1 MFHLK
6 IDYYFMEYLQ
16 LIGGLILLICSGN
29 YLVESASDIAR
40 KFKLSSLV
48 IGLTIVSFGTSAP
61 ELLVSTNASLNGHPE
76 IALGNV
82 FGSNIVNIGFIMGLT
97 SLLLPFA
104 VNRDSIKIDVKV
116 MLAFSIAAL
125 FFASDGNFSRI
136 EGLLL
141 FTVLVAYTIWL
152 IVKSRKTASDEVVE
166 APKRNILVN
175 VIILAAS
182 LAGLAFGSDFMVEGA
197 STIAKNFGIS
207 EKVIS
212 ITVVAI
218 GTSLP
223 ELTASIISVIK
234 KEVGMTIGNVIGS
247 NTFNIGAV
255 LGISSLISPIEF
267 DFLTFRNDICWALA
281 FGVLLLIGMI
291 NVTRNVDLMRSS
303 GKISA
308 LWNAGHGEIGRIWG
322 GCCLAAYVAYSI
334 LLFI

>member
-1 MFHLK
+1 
-6 IDYYFMEYLQ
+6 MEYLQ
-16 LIGGLILLICSGN
+16 LIGGLALLIFSGN

-61 ELLVSTNASLNGHPE
+61 ELLVSTSASLQGHPE

-82 FGSNIVNIGFIMGLT
+82 FGSNIVNVGFIMGLT
-97 SLLLPFA
+97 SLLLPFT
-104 VNRDSIKIDVKV
+104 VSRDSIKIDVKV
-116 MLAFSIAAL
+116 MLAFSLAAL
-125 FFASDGNFSRI
+125 LFASDGHFSRI
-136 EGLLL
+136 EGILL
-141 FTVLVAYTIWL
+141 FATLVIYTIWL
-152 IVKSRKTASDEVVE
+152 IVKSKKTANDSAIE
-166 APKRNILVN
+166 APKRNILIN
-175 VIILAAS
+175 SLILVAS

-212 ITVVAI
+212 VTVVAI

-223 ELTASIISVIK
+223 ELTASLISVFK

-255 LGISSLISPIEF
+255 LGISSSISPIEF
-267 DFLTFRNDICWALA
+267 DFSAFCSDIVWTLA

-291 NVTRNVDLMRSS
+291 NVTKNMELMRDT

-308 LWNAGHGEIGRIWG
+308 LWNANNGEIGRIWG
-322 GCCLAAYVAYSI
+322 FCCLAAYVTYTI

>member
-1 MFHLK
+1 
-6 IDYYFMEYLQ
+6 MEYLQ
-16 LIGGLILLICSGN
+16 LIGGLALLIFSGN

-61 ELLVSTNASLNGHPE
+61 ELLVSTSASLQGHPE

-82 FGSNIVNIGFIMGLT
+82 FGSNIVNVGFIMGLT
-97 SLLLPFA
+97 SLLLPFT
-104 VNRDSIKIDVKV
+104 VSRDSIKIDVKV
-116 MLAFSIAAL
+116 MLAFSLAAL
-125 FFASDGNFSRI
+125 LFASDGHFSRI
-136 EGLLL
+136 EGILL
-141 FTVLVAYTIWL
+141 FATLVIYTIWL
-152 IVKSRKTASDEVVE
+152 ILKSKKTANDSAIE
-166 APKRNILVN
+166 APKRNILIN
-175 VIILAAS
+175 SLILVAS

-212 ITVVAI
+212 VTVVAI

-223 ELTASIISVIK
+223 ELTASLISVFK

-255 LGISSLISPIEF
+255 LGISSSISPIEF
-267 DFLTFRNDICWALA
+267 DFSAFCSDIVWTLA

-291 NVTRNVDLMRSS
+291 NVTKNMELMRNT

-308 LWNAGHGEIGRIWG
+308 LWNANNGEIGRIWG
-322 GCCLAAYVAYSI
+322 FCCLAAYVTYTI

>member
-1 MFHLK
+1 
-6 IDYYFMEYLQ
+6 MEYLQ
-16 LIGGLILLICSGN
+16 LIGGLALLIFSGN

-61 ELLVSTNASLNGHPE
+61 ELLVSTSASLQGHPE

-82 FGSNIVNIGFIMGLT
+82 FGSNIVNVGFIMGLT
-97 SLLLPFA
+97 SLLLPFT
-104 VNRDSIKIDVKV
+104 VSRDSIKIDVKV
-116 MLAFSIAAL
+116 MLAFSLAAL
-125 FFASDGNFSRI
+125 LFASDGHFSRI
-136 EGLLL
+136 EGILL
-141 FTVLVAYTIWL
+141 FATLVIYTIWL
-152 IVKSRKTASDEVVE
+152 ILKSKKTANDSAIE
-166 APKRNILVN
+166 APKRNILIN
-175 VIILAAS
+175 SLILVAS
-182 LAGLAFGSDFMVEGA
+182 LAGLAFGSDQMVEGA
-197 STIAKNFGIS
+197 SIIAKNLGIS

-212 ITVVAI
+212 VTIVAI

-255 LGISSLISPIEF
+255 LGISSIISPI
-267 DFLTFRNDICWALA
+267 DFNPETFITDIYWTIG
-281 FGVLLLIGMI
+281 FSVLLLIGMI
-291 NVTRNVDLMRSS
+291 NVTKNMELMRDT

-308 LWNAGHGEIGRIWG
+308 LWNANNGEIGRIWG
-322 GCCLAAYVAYSI
+322 FCCLAAYVTYTI

>member
-1 MFHLK
+1 
-6 IDYYFMEYLQ
+6 MEYLQ
-16 LIGGLILLICSGN
+16 LIGGLALLIFSGN

-61 ELLVSTNASLNGHPE
+61 ELLVSTSASLQGHPE

-82 FGSNIVNIGFIMGLT
+82 FGSNIVNVGFIMGLT
-97 SLLLPFA
+97 SLLLPFT
-104 VNRDSIKIDVKV
+104 VSRDSIKIDVKV
-116 MLAFSIAAL
+116 MLAFSLAAL
-125 FFASDGNFSRI
+125 LFASDGHFSRI
-136 EGLLL
+136 EGILL
-141 FTVLVAYTIWL
+141 FATLVIYTIWL
-152 IVKSRKTASDEVVE
+152 ILKSKKTANDSAIE
-166 APKRNILVN
+166 APKRNILIN
-175 VIILAAS
+175 SLILVAS

-212 ITVVAI
+212 VTVVAI

-223 ELTASIISVIK
+223 ELTASLISVFK

-255 LGISSLISPIEF
+255 LGISSSISPIEF
-267 DFLTFRNDICWALA
+267 DFSAFCSDIVWTLA

-291 NVTRNVDLMRSS
+291 NVTKNMELMRDT

-308 LWNAGHGEIGRIWG
+308 LWNANNGEIGRFWG
-322 GCCLAAYVAYSI
+322 FCCLAAYVTYTI

>member
-1 MFHLK
+1 
-6 IDYYFMEYLQ
+6 MEYLQ
-16 LIGGLILLICSGN
+16 LIGGLALLIFSGN

-61 ELLVSTNASLNGHPE
+61 ELLVSTSASLQGHPE

-82 FGSNIVNIGFIMGLT
+82 FGSNIVNVGFIMGLT
-97 SLLLPFA
+97 SLLLPFT
-104 VNRDSIKIDVKV
+104 VSRDSIKIDVKV
-116 MLAFSIAAL
+116 MLAFSLAAL
-125 FFASDGNFSRI
+125 LFASDGYFSRI
-136 EGLLL
+136 EGILL
-141 FTVLVAYTIWL
+141 FATLVIYTIWL
-152 IVKSRKTASDEVVE
+152 ILKSKKTANDSAIE
-166 APKRNILVN
+166 APKRNILIN
-175 VIILAAS
+175 SLILVAS

-212 ITVVAI
+212 VTVVAI

-223 ELTASIISVIK
+223 ELTASLISVFK

-255 LGISSLISPIEF
+255 LGISSSISPIEF
-267 DFLTFRNDICWALA
+267 DFSAFCSDIVWTLA

-291 NVTRNVDLMRSS
+291 NVTKNMELMRDT

-308 LWNAGHGEIGRIWG
+308 LWNANNGEIGRIWG
-322 GCCLAAYVAYSI
+322 FCCLAAYVTYTI

>member
-1 MFHLK
+1 M
-6 IDYYFMEYLQ
+6 
-16 LIGGLILLICSGN
+16 LIFSGN

-61 ELLVSTNASLNGHPE
+61 ELLVSTSASLQGHPE

-82 FGSNIVNIGFIMGLT
+82 FGSNIVNVGFIMGLT
-97 SLLLPFA
+97 SLLLPFT
-104 VNRDSIKIDVKV
+104 VSRDSIKIDVKV
-116 MLAFSIAAL
+116 MLAFSLAAL
-125 FFASDGNFSRI
+125 LFASDGHFSRI
-136 EGLLL
+136 EGILL
-141 FTVLVAYTIWL
+141 FATLVIYTIWL
-152 IVKSRKTASDEVVE
+152 ILKSKKTANDSAIE
-166 APKRNILVN
+166 APKRNILIN
-175 VIILAAS
+175 SLILVAS

-212 ITVVAI
+212 VTVVAI

-223 ELTASIISVIK
+223 ELTASLISVFK

-255 LGISSLISPIEF
+255 LGISSSISPIEF
-267 DFLTFRNDICWALA
+267 DFSAFCSDIVWTLA

-291 NVTRNVDLMRSS
+291 NVTKNMELMRDT

-308 LWNAGHGEIGRIWG
+308 LWNANNGEIGRIWG
-322 GCCLAAYVAYSI
+322 FCCLAAYVTYTI

>member
-1 MFHLK
+1 
-6 IDYYFMEYLQ
+6 MEYLQ
-16 LIGGLILLICSGN
+16 LIGGLALLIFSGN

-61 ELLVSTNASLNGHPE
+61 ELLVSTSASLQGHPE

-82 FGSNIVNIGFIMGLT
+82 FGSNIVNVGFIMGLT
-97 SLLLPFA
+97 SLLLPFT
-104 VNRDSIKIDVKV
+104 VSRDSIKIDVKV
-116 MLAFSIAAL
+116 MLAFSLAAL
-125 FFASDGNFSRI
+125 LFASDGHFSRI
-136 EGLLL
+136 EGILL
-141 FTVLVAYTIWL
+141 FATLVIYTIWL
-152 IVKSRKTASDEVVE
+152 ILKSKKTANDSAIET
-166 APKRNILVN
+166 PKRNILIN
-175 VIILAAS
+175 SLILVAS

-212 ITVVAI
+212 VTVVAI

-223 ELTASIISVIK
+223 ELTASLISVFK

-255 LGISSLISPIEF
+255 LGISSSISPIEF
-267 DFLTFRNDICWALA
+267 DFSAFCSDIVWTLA

-291 NVTRNVDLMRSS
+291 NVTKNMELMRDT

-308 LWNAGHGEIGRIWG
+308 LWNANNGEIGRIWG
-322 GCCLAAYVAYSI
+322 FCCLAAYVTYTI

>member
-1 MFHLK
+1 
-6 IDYYFMEYLQ
+6 MEYLQ
-16 LIGGLILLICSGN
+16 LIGGLALLIFSGN

-61 ELLVSTNASLNGHPE
+61 ELLVSTSASLQGHPE

-82 FGSNIVNIGFIMGLT
+82 FGSNIVNVGFIMGLT
-97 SLLLPFA
+97 SLLLPFT
-104 VNRDSIKIDVKV
+104 VSRDSIKIDVKV
-116 MLAFSIAAL
+116 MLAFSLAAL
-125 FFASDGNFSRI
+125 LFASDGHFSRI
-136 EGLLL
+136 EGILL
-141 FTVLVAYTIWL
+141 FATLVIYTIWL
-152 IVKSRKTASDEVVE
+152 ILKSKKTANDSAIE
-166 APKRNILVN
+166 APKRNILIN
-175 VIILAAS
+175 SLILVAS

-212 ITVVAI
+212 VTVVAI

-223 ELTASIISVIK
+223 ELTASLISVFK

-255 LGISSLISPIEF
+255 LGISSSISPIEF
-267 DFLTFRNDICWALA
+267 DFSAFCSDIVWTLA
-281 FGVLLLIGMI
+281 FGVMLLIGMI
-291 NVTRNVDLMRSS
+291 NVTKNMELMRDT

-308 LWNAGHGEIGRIWG
+308 LWNANNGEIGRIWG
-322 GCCLAAYVAYSI
+322 FCCLAAYVTYTI

>member
-1 MFHLK
+1 
-6 IDYYFMEYLQ
+6 MEYLQ
-16 LIGGLILLICSGN
+16 LIGGLALLIFSGN

-61 ELLVSTNASLNGHPE
+61 ELLVSTSASLQGHPE

-82 FGSNIVNIGFIMGLT
+82 FGSNIVNVGFIMGLT
-97 SLLLPFA
+97 SLLLPFT
-104 VNRDSIKIDVKV
+104 VSRDSIKIDVKV
-116 MLAFSIAAL
+116 MLAFSLAAL
-125 FFASDGNFSRI
+125 LFASDGHFSRI
-136 EGLLL
+136 EGILL
-141 FTVLVAYTIWL
+141 FATLVIYTIWL
-152 IVKSRKTASDEVVE
+152 ILKSKKTANDSAIE
-166 APKRNILVN
+166 APKRNILIN
-175 VIILAAS
+175 SLILVAS

-212 ITVVAI
+212 VTVVAI

-223 ELTASIISVIK
+223 ELTASLISVFK

-255 LGISSLISPIEF
+255 LGISSSISPIEF
-267 DFLTFRNDICWALA
+267 DFSAFCSDIVWTLA

-291 NVTRNVDLMRSS
+291 NVTKNMELMHDT

-308 LWNAGHGEIGRIWG
+308 LWNANNGEIGRIWG
-322 GCCLAAYVAYSI
+322 FCCLAAYVTYTI

>member
-1 MFHLK
+1 
-6 IDYYFMEYLQ
+6 MEYLQ
-16 LIGGLILLICSGN
+16 LIGGLALLIFSGN

-61 ELLVSTNASLNGHPE
+61 ELLVSTSASLQGHPE

-82 FGSNIVNIGFIMGLT
+82 FGSNIVNVGFIMGLT
-97 SLLLPFA
+97 SLLLPFT
-104 VNRDSIKIDVKV
+104 VSRDSIKIDVKV
-116 MLAFSIAAL
+116 MLAFSLAAL
-125 FFASDGNFSRI
+125 LFASDGHFSRI
-136 EGLLL
+136 EGILL
-141 FTVLVAYTIWL
+141 FATLVIYTIWL
-152 IVKSRKTASDEVVE
+152 ILKSKKTANDSAIE
-166 APKRNILVN
+166 APKRNILIN
-175 VIILAAS
+175 SLILVAS

-212 ITVVAI
+212 VTVVAI

-223 ELTASIISVIK
+223 ELTASLISVFK

-255 LGISSLISPIEF
+255 LGISSSISPIKF
-267 DFLTFRNDICWALA
+267 DFSAFCSDIVWTLA

-291 NVTRNVDLMRSS
+291 NVTKNIELMRSS
-303 GKISA
+303 GKISSLFSA
-308 LWNAGHGEIGRIWG
+308 DYGEIGRIWG
-322 GCCLAAYVAYSI
+322 FCCLAAYVTYTI

>member
-1 MFHLK
+1 
-6 IDYYFMEYLQ
+6 MEYLQ
-16 LIGGLILLICSGN
+16 LIGGLALLIFSGN

-61 ELLVSTNASLNGHPE
+61 ELLVSTSASLQGHPE

-82 FGSNIVNIGFIMGLT
+82 FGSNIVNVGFIMGLT
-97 SLLLPFA
+97 SLLLPFT
-104 VNRDSIKIDVKV
+104 VSRDSIKIDVKV
-116 MLAFSIAAL
+116 MLAFSLAAL
-125 FFASDGNFSRI
+125 LFASDGHFSRI
-136 EGLLL
+136 EGILL
-141 FTVLVAYTIWL
+141 FATLVIYTIWL
-152 IVKSRKTASDEVVE
+152 ILKSKKTANDSAIE
-166 APKRNILVN
+166 APKRNILIN
-175 VIILAAS
+175 SLILVAS

-212 ITVVAI
+212 VTVVAI

-223 ELTASIISVIK
+223 ELTASLISVFK

-255 LGISSLISPIEF
+255 LGISSSISPIDF
-267 DFLTFRNDICWALA
+267 DFSTFCSDIVWALA

-291 NVTRNVDLMRSS
+291 NVTKNIELMRDT

-308 LWNAGHGEIGRIWG
+308 LWNANNGEIGRIWG
-322 GCCLAAYVAYSI
+322 FCCLAAYVTYTI

>member
-1 MFHLK
+1 
-6 IDYYFMEYLQ
+6 MEYLQ
-16 LIGGLILLICSGN
+16 LIGGLALLIFSGN

-61 ELLVSTNASLNGHPE
+61 ELLVSTSASLQGHPE

-82 FGSNIVNIGFIMGLT
+82 FGSNIVNVGFIMGLT
-97 SLLLPFA
+97 SLLLPFT
-104 VNRDSIKIDVKV
+104 VSRDSIKIDVKV
-116 MLAFSIAAL
+116 MLAFSLAAL
-125 FFASDGNFSRI
+125 LFASDGHFSRI
-136 EGLLL
+136 EGILL
-141 FTVLVAYTIWL
+141 FATLVIYTIWL
-152 IVKSRKTASDEVVE
+152 ILKSKKTANDSAIE
-166 APKRNILVN
+166 APKRNILIN
-175 VIILAAS
+175 SLILVAS

-212 ITVVAI
+212 VTVVAI

-223 ELTASIISVIK
+223 ELTASLISVFK

-255 LGISSLISPIEF
+255 LGISSSISPIEF
-267 DFLTFRNDICWALA
+267 DFSAFCSDIVWTLA

-291 NVTRNVDLMRSS
+291 NVTKNMELMRDT

-308 LWNAGHGEIGRIWG
+308 LWNANNGEIGRIWG
-322 GCCLAAYVAYSI
+322 FCCLAAYVTYTI

>member
-1 MFHLK
+1 
-6 IDYYFMEYLQ
+6 MEYLQ
-16 LIGGLILLICSGN
+16 LIGGLALLIFSGN

-61 ELLVSTNASLNGHPE
+61 ELLVSTSASLQGHPE

-82 FGSNIVNIGFIMGLT
+82 FGSNIVNVGFIMGLT
-97 SLLLPFA
+97 SLLLPFT
-104 VNRDSIKIDVKV
+104 VSRDSIKIDVKV
-116 MLAFSIAAL
+116 MLAFSLAAL
-125 FFASDGNFSRI
+125 LFASDGHFSRI
-136 EGLLL
+136 EGILL
-141 FTVLVAYTIWL
+141 FATLVIYTIWL
-152 IVKSRKTASDEVVE
+152 ILKSKKTANDSAIE
-166 APKRNILVN
+166 APKRNILIN
-175 VIILAAS
+175 SLILVAS

-212 ITVVAI
+212 VTVVAI

-223 ELTASIISVIK
+223 ELTASLISVFK

-255 LGISSLISPIEF
+255 LGISSSISPIEF
-267 DFLTFRNDICWALA
+267 DFSAFCSDIVWTLA

-291 NVTRNVDLMRSS
+291 NVTKNMELMRDT

-308 LWNAGHGEIGRIWG
+308 LWNANNGKIGRIWG
-322 GCCLAAYVAYSI
+322 FCCLAAYVTYTI

>member
-1 MFHLK
+1 
-6 IDYYFMEYLQ
+6 MEYLQ
-16 LIGGLILLICSGN
+16 LIGGLALLIFSGN

-61 ELLVSTNASLNGHPE
+61 ELLVSTSASLQGHPE

-82 FGSNIVNIGFIMGLT
+82 FGSNIVNVGFIMGLT
-97 SLLLPFA
+97 SLLLPFT
-104 VNRDSIKIDVKV
+104 VSRDSIKIDVKV
-116 MLAFSIAAL
+116 MLAFSLAAL
-125 FFASDGNFSRI
+125 LFASDGHFSRI
-136 EGLLL
+136 EGILL
-141 FTVLVAYTIWL
+141 FATLVIYTIWL
-152 IVKSRKTASDEVVE
+152 ILKSKKTANDSAIE
-166 APKRNILVN
+166 APKRNILIN
-175 VIILAAS
+175 SLILVAS

-212 ITVVAI
+212 VTVVAI

-223 ELTASIISVIK
+223 ELTASLISVFK

-255 LGISSLISPIEF
+255 LGISSSISPIEF
-267 DFLTFRNDICWALA
+267 DFSAFCSDIVWTLA

-291 NVTRNVDLMRSS
+291 NVTKNMKLMRDT

-308 LWNAGHGEIGRIWG
+308 LWNANNGEIGRIWG
-322 GCCLAAYVAYSI
+322 FCCLAAYVTYTI

>member
-1 MFHLK
+1 
-6 IDYYFMEYLQ
+6 MEYLQ
-16 LIGGLILLICSGN
+16 LIGGLALLIFSGN

-61 ELLVSTNASLNGHPE
+61 ELLVSTSASLQGHPE

-82 FGSNIVNIGFIMGLT
+82 FGSNIVNVGFIMGLT
-97 SLLLPFA
+97 SLLLPFT
-104 VNRDSIKIDVKV
+104 VSRDSIKIDVKV
-116 MLAFSIAAL
+116 MLAFSLAAL
-125 FFASDGNFSRI
+125 LFASDGHFSRI
-136 EGLLL
+136 EGILL
-141 FTVLVAYTIWL
+141 FATLVIYTIWL
-152 IVKSRKTASDEVVE
+152 ILKSKKTANDSAIE
-166 APKRNILVN
+166 APKRNILIN
-175 VIILAAS
+175 SLILVAS

-212 ITVVAI
+212 VTVVAI

-223 ELTASIISVIK
+223 ELTASLISVFK

-255 LGISSLISPIEF
+255 LGISSSISPIDF
-267 DFLTFRNDICWALA
+267 DFSAFCSDIVWTLA

-291 NVTRNVDLMRSS
+291 NVTKNMELMRDT

-308 LWNAGHGEIGRIWG
+308 LWNANNGEIGRIWG
-322 GCCLAAYVAYSI
+322 FCCLAAYVTYTI

>member
-1 MFHLK
+1 
-6 IDYYFMEYLQ
+6 MEYLQ
-16 LIGGLILLICSGN
+16 LIGGLALLIFSGN

-61 ELLVSTNASLNGHPE
+61 ELLVSTSASLQGHPE

-82 FGSNIVNIGFIMGLT
+82 FGSNIVNVGFIMGLT
-97 SLLLPFA
+97 SLLLPFT
-104 VNRDSIKIDVKV
+104 VSRDSIKIDVKV
-116 MLAFSIAAL
+116 MLAFSLAAL
-125 FFASDGNFSRI
+125 LFASDGHFSRI
-136 EGLLL
+136 EGILL
-141 FTVLVAYTIWL
+141 FATLVIYTIWL
-152 IVKSRKTASDEVVE
+152 ILKSKKTANDSAIE
-166 APKRNILVN
+166 APKRNILIN
-175 VIILAAS
+175 SLILVAS

-212 ITVVAI
+212 VTVVAI

-223 ELTASIISVIK
+223 ELTASLISVFK

-255 LGISSLISPIEF
+255 LGISSSISPIEF
-267 DFLTFRNDICWALA
+267 DFSAFCSDIVWTLA

-291 NVTRNVDLMRSS
+291 NVTKNMELTHDT

-308 LWNAGHGEIGRIWG
+308 LWNANNGEIGRIWG
-322 GCCLAAYVAYSI
+322 FCCLAAYVTYTI

>member
-1 MFHLK
+1 
-6 IDYYFMEYLQ
+6 MEYLQ
-16 LIGGLILLICSGN
+16 LIGGLALLIFSGN

-61 ELLVSTNASLNGHPE
+61 ELLVSTSASLQGHPE

-82 FGSNIVNIGFIMGLT
+82 FGSNIVNVGFIMGLT
-97 SLLLPFA
+97 SLLLPFT
-104 VNRDSIKIDVKV
+104 VSRDSIKIDVKV
-116 MLAFSIAAL
+116 MLAFSLAAL
-125 FFASDGNFSRI
+125 LFASDGHFSRI
-136 EGLLL
+136 EGILL
-141 FTVLVAYTIWL
+141 FATLVIYTIWL
-152 IVKSRKTASDEVVE
+152 IVKSKKTANDSAIEV
-166 APKRNILVN
+166 PKRNILIN
-175 VIILAAS
+175 SLILVAS

-212 ITVVAI
+212 VTVVAI

-223 ELTASIISVIK
+223 ELTASLISVFK

-255 LGISSLISPIEF
+255 LGISSSISPIEF
-267 DFLTFRNDICWALA
+267 DFSAFCSDIVWTLA

-291 NVTRNVDLMRSS
+291 NVTKNMELMRDT

-308 LWNAGHGEIGRIWG
+308 LWNANNGEIGRIWG
-322 GCCLAAYVAYSI
+322 FCCLAAYVTYTI

>member
-1 MFHLK
+1 
-6 IDYYFMEYLQ
+6 MEYLQ
-16 LIGGLILLICSGN
+16 LIGGLALLIFSGN

-61 ELLVSTNASLNGHPE
+61 ELLVSTSASLQGHPE

-82 FGSNIVNIGFIMGLT
+82 FGSNIVNVGFIMGLT
-97 SLLLPFA
+97 SLLLPFT
-104 VNRDSIKIDVKV
+104 VSRDSIKIDVKV
-116 MLAFSIAAL
+116 MLAFSLAAL
-125 FFASDGNFSRI
+125 LFASDGHFSRI
-136 EGLLL
+136 EGILL
-141 FTVLVAYTIWL
+141 FATLVIYTIWL
-152 IVKSRKTASDEVVE
+152 ILKSKKTANDSAIE
-166 APKRNILVN
+166 APKRNILINSLLLV
-175 VIILAAS
+175 AS

-212 ITVVAI
+212 VTVVAI

-223 ELTASIISVIK
+223 ELTASLISVFK

-255 LGISSLISPIEF
+255 LGISSSISPIEF
-267 DFLTFRNDICWALA
+267 DFSAFCSDIVWTLA

-291 NVTRNVDLMRSS
+291 NVTKNMELMRDT

-308 LWNAGHGEIGRIWG
+308 LWNANNGEIGRIWG
-322 GCCLAAYVAYSI
+322 FCCLAAYVTYTI

>member
-1 MFHLK
+1 
-6 IDYYFMEYLQ
+6 MEYLQ
-16 LIGGLILLICSGN
+16 LIGGLALLIFSGN

-61 ELLVSTNASLNGHPE
+61 ELLVSTSASLQGHPE

-82 FGSNIVNIGFIMGLT
+82 FGSNIVNVGFIMGLT
-97 SLLLPFA
+97 SLLLPFT
-104 VNRDSIKIDVKV
+104 VSRDSIKIDVKV
-116 MLAFSIAAL
+116 MLAFSLAAL
-125 FFASDGNFSRI
+125 LFASDGHFSRI
-136 EGLLL
+136 EGILL
-141 FTVLVAYTIWL
+141 FATLVIYTIWL
-152 IVKSRKTASDEVVE
+152 ILKSKKTANDSAIE
-166 APKRNILVN
+166 APKRNILIN
-175 VIILAAS
+175 SLILVAS

-197 STIAKNFGIS
+197 SSIAKNFGIS

-212 ITVVAI
+212 VTVVAI

-223 ELTASIISVIK
+223 ELTASLISVFK

-255 LGISSLISPIEF
+255 LGISSSISPIEF
-267 DFLTFRNDICWALA
+267 DFSAFCSDIVWTLA

-291 NVTRNVDLMRSS
+291 NVTKNMELMRDT

-308 LWNAGHGEIGRIWG
+308 LWNANNGEIGRIWG
-322 GCCLAAYVAYSI
+322 FCCLAAYVTYTI

>member
-1 MFHLK
+1 
-6 IDYYFMEYLQ
+6 MEYLQ
-16 LIGGLILLICSGN
+16 LIGGLALLIFSGN

-48 IGLTIVSFGTSAP
+48 IGLTSVSFGTSAP
-61 ELLVSTNASLNGHPE
+61 ELLVSTSASLQGHPE

-82 FGSNIVNIGFIMGLT
+82 FGSNIVNVGFIMGLT
-97 SLLLPFA
+97 SLLLPFT
-104 VNRDSIKIDVKV
+104 VSRDSIKIDVKV
-116 MLAFSIAAL
+116 MLAFSLAAL
-125 FFASDGNFSRI
+125 LFASDGHFSRI
-136 EGLLL
+136 EGILL
-141 FTVLVAYTIWL
+141 FATLVIYTIWL
-152 IVKSRKTASDEVVE
+152 ILKSKKTANDSAIE
-166 APKRNILVN
+166 APKRNILIN
-175 VIILAAS
+175 SLILVAS

-212 ITVVAI
+212 VTVVAI

-223 ELTASIISVIK
+223 ELTASLISVFK

-255 LGISSLISPIEF
+255 LGISSSISPIEF
-267 DFLTFRNDICWALA
+267 DFSAFCSDIVWTLA

-291 NVTRNVDLMRSS
+291 NVTKNMELMRDT

-308 LWNAGHGEIGRIWG
+308 LWNANNGEIGRIWG
-322 GCCLAAYVAYSI
+322 FCCLTAYVTYTI

>member
-1 MFHLK
+1 
-6 IDYYFMEYLQ
+6 MEYLQ
-16 LIGGLILLICSGN
+16 LIGGLALLIFSGN

-61 ELLVSTNASLNGHPE
+61 ELLVSTSASLQGHPE

-82 FGSNIVNIGFIMGLT
+82 FGSNIVNVGFIMGLT
-97 SLLLPFA
+97 SLLLPFT
-104 VNRDSIKIDVKV
+104 VSRDSIKIDVKV
-116 MLAFSIAAL
+116 MLAFSLAAL
-125 FFASDGNFSRI
+125 LFASDGHFSRI
-136 EGLLL
+136 EGILL
-141 FTVLVAYTIWL
+141 FATLVIYTIWL
-152 IVKSRKTASDEVVE
+152 ILKSKKTANDSAIE
-166 APKRNILVN
+166 APKRNILIN
-175 VIILAAS
+175 SLILVAS

-197 STIAKNFGIS
+197 SSIAKNFGIS

-212 ITVVAI
+212 VTVVAI

-223 ELTASIISVIK
+223 ELTASLISVFK

-255 LGISSLISPIEF
+255 LGISSSISPIEF
-267 DFLTFRNDICWALA
+267 DFSTFCSDIVWALA

-291 NVTRNVDLMRSS
+291 NVTKNTELMRNT

-308 LWNAGHGEIGRIWG
+308 LWNANNGEIGRIWG
-322 GCCLAAYVAYSI
+322 FCCLAAYVAYTI

>member
-1 MFHLK
+1 
-6 IDYYFMEYLQ
+6 MEYLQ
-16 LIGGLILLICSGN
+16 LIGGLALLIFSGN

-61 ELLVSTNASLNGHPE
+61 ELLVSTSASLQGHPE

-82 FGSNIVNIGFIMGLT
+82 FGSNIVNVGFIMGLT
-97 SLLLPFA
+97 SLLLPFT
-104 VNRDSIKIDVKV
+104 VSRDSIKIDVKV
-116 MLAFSIAAL
+116 MLAFSLAAL
-125 FFASDGNFSRI
+125 LFASDGHFSRI
-136 EGLLL
+136 EGILL
-141 FTVLVAYTIWL
+141 FATLVIYTIWL
-152 IVKSRKTASDEVVE
+152 ILKSKKTANDSAIE
-166 APKRNILVN
+166 APKRNILIN
-175 VIILAAS
+175 SLILVAS

-212 ITVVAI
+212 VTVVAI

-223 ELTASIISVIK
+223 ELTASLISVFK

-255 LGISSLISPIEF
+255 LGISSSISPIEF
-267 DFLTFRNDICWALA
+267 DFSAFCSDIVWTLA

-291 NVTRNVDLMRSS
+291 NVTKNMELMRDS

-308 LWNAGHGEIGRIWG
+308 LWNANNGEIGRIWG
-322 GCCLAAYVAYSI
+322 FCCLAAYVTYTI

>member
-1 MFHLK
+1 
-6 IDYYFMEYLQ
+6 MEYLQ
-16 LIGGLILLICSGN
+16 LIGGLALLIFSGN

-61 ELLVSTNASLNGHPE
+61 ELLVSTSASLQGHPE

-82 FGSNIVNIGFIMGLT
+82 FGSNIVNVGFIMGLT
-97 SLLLPFA
+97 SLLLPFT
-104 VNRDSIKIDVKV
+104 VSRDSIKIDVKV
-116 MLAFSIAAL
+116 MLAFSLAAL
-125 FFASDGNFSRI
+125 LFASDGHFSRI
-136 EGLLL
+136 EGILL
-141 FTVLVAYTIWL
+141 FATLVIYTIWL
-152 IVKSRKTASDEVVE
+152 ILKSKKTANDSAIE
-166 APKRNILVN
+166 APKRNILIN
-175 VIILAAS
+175 SLILVAS

-197 STIAKNFGIS
+197 SSIAKNFGIS

-212 ITVVAI
+212 VTVVAI

-223 ELTASIISVIK
+223 ELTASLISVFK

-255 LGISSLISPIEF
+255 LGISSSISPIEF
-267 DFLTFRNDICWALA
+267 DFSAFCSDIVWTLA

-291 NVTRNVDLMRSS
+291 NVTKNMELMRDT

-308 LWNAGHGEIGRIWG
+308 LWNANNGEIGRIWG
-322 GCCLAAYVAYSI
+322 FCCLAAYVAYTI

>member
-1 MFHLK
+1 
-6 IDYYFMEYLQ
+6 MEYLQ
-16 LIGGLILLICSGN
+16 LIGGLALLIFSGN

-48 IGLTIVSFGTSAP
+48 IGLTIVAFGTSAP
-61 ELLVSTNASLNGHPE
+61 ELLVSSNASLSGHSE

-97 SLLLPFA
+97 ALLLPFLVSRA
-104 VNRDSIKIDVKV
+104 SIKIDVKV
-116 MLAFSIAAL
+116 MIAFALAAL
-125 FFASDGNFSRI
+125 LFAYDGHFGRV
-136 EGLLL
+136 EGSLLL
-141 FTVLVAYTIWL
+141 AALIAYTAWL
-152 IVKSRKTASDEVVE
+152 IIKSKKETKNAEVE
-166 APKRNILVN
+166 APKKNIWLN
-175 VIILAAS
+175 VIILIAS
-182 LAGLAFGSDFMVEGA
+182 LAGLAFGSDQMVEGA
-197 STIAKNFGIS
+197 SVIAKSLGIS

-212 ITVVAI
+212 VTIVAI

-255 LGISSLISPIEF
+255 LGVSSIISPI
-267 DFLTFRNDICWALA
+267 DFNPETFITDIYWTIG
-281 FGVLLLIGMI
+281 FSVLLLIGMI
-291 NVTRNVDLMRSS
+291 NVTKNMELMRNT

-308 LWNAGHGEIGRIWG
+308 LWNANNGEIGRIWG
-322 GCCLAAYVAYSI
+322 FCCLATYVTYTI

>member
-1 MFHLK
+1 
-6 IDYYFMEYLQ
+6 MEYLQ
-16 LIGGLILLICSGN
+16 LIGGLALLIFSGN

-61 ELLVSTNASLNGHPE
+61 ELLVSTSASLQGHPE

-82 FGSNIVNIGFIMGLT
+82 FGSNIVNVGFIMGLT
-97 SLLLPFA
+97 SLLLPFT
-104 VNRDSIKIDVKV
+104 VSRDSIKIDVKV
-116 MLAFSIAAL
+116 MLAFSLAAL
-125 FFASDGNFSRI
+125 LFASDGHFSRI
-136 EGLLL
+136 EGILL
-141 FTVLVAYTIWL
+141 FATLVIYTIWL
-152 IVKSRKTASDEVVE
+152 ILKSKKTANDSAIE
-166 APKRNILVN
+166 APKRNILIN
-175 VIILAAS
+175 SLILVAS

-212 ITVVAI
+212 VTVVAI

-223 ELTASIISVIK
+223 ELTASLISVFK

-255 LGISSLISPIEF
+255 LGISSSISPIEF
-267 DFLTFRNDICWALA
+267 DFSAFCSDIVWALA

-291 NVTRNVDLMRSS
+291 NVTKNMELMRDT

-308 LWNAGHGEIGRIWG
+308 LWNANNGEIGRIWG
-322 GCCLAAYVAYSI
+322 FCCLAAYVTYTI

>member
-1 MFHLK
+1 
-6 IDYYFMEYLQ
+6 MEYLQ
-16 LIGGLILLICSGN
+16 LIGGLALLIFSGN

-61 ELLVSTNASLNGHPE
+61 ELLVSTSASLQRHPE

-82 FGSNIVNIGFIMGLT
+82 FGSNIVNVGFIMGLT
-97 SLLLPFA
+97 SLLLPFT
-104 VNRDSIKIDVKV
+104 VSRDSIKIDVKV
-116 MLAFSIAAL
+116 MLAFSLAAL
-125 FFASDGNFSRI
+125 LFASDGHFSRI
-136 EGLLL
+136 EGILL
-141 FTVLVAYTIWL
+141 FATLVIYTIWL
-152 IVKSRKTASDEVVE
+152 ILKSKKTANDSAIE
-166 APKRNILVN
+166 APKRNILIN
-175 VIILAAS
+175 SLILVAS

-212 ITVVAI
+212 VTVVAI

-223 ELTASIISVIK
+223 ELTASLISVFK

-255 LGISSLISPIEF
+255 LGISSSISPIEF
-267 DFLTFRNDICWALA
+267 DFSAFCSDIVWTLA

-291 NVTRNVDLMRSS
+291 NVTKNMELMRDT

-308 LWNAGHGEIGRIWG
+308 LWNANNGEIGRIWG
-322 GCCLAAYVAYSI
+322 FCCLAAYVTYTI

>member
-1 MFHLK
+1 
-6 IDYYFMEYLQ
+6 MEYLQ
-16 LIGGLILLICSGN
+16 LIGGLALLIFSGN

-61 ELLVSTNASLNGHPE
+61 ELLVSTSASLQGHPE

-82 FGSNIVNIGFIMGLT
+82 FGSNIVNVGFIMGLT
-97 SLLLPFA
+97 SLLLPFT
-104 VNRDSIKIDVKV
+104 VSRDSIKIDVKV
-116 MLAFSIAAL
+116 MLAFSLAAL
-125 FFASDGNFSRI
+125 LFASDGHFSRI
-136 EGLLL
+136 EGILL
-141 FTVLVAYTIWL
+141 FATLVIYTIWL
-152 IVKSRKTASDEVVE
+152 ILKSKKTANDSATE
-166 APKRNILVN
+166 APKRNILIN
-175 VIILAAS
+175 SLILVAS

-212 ITVVAI
+212 VTVVAI

-223 ELTASIISVIK
+223 ELTASLISVFK

-255 LGISSLISPIEF
+255 LGISSSISPIEF
-267 DFLTFRNDICWALA
+267 DFSAFCSDIVWTLA

-291 NVTRNVDLMRSS
+291 NVTKNMELMRDT

-308 LWNAGHGEIGRIWG
+308 LWNANNGEIGRIWG
-322 GCCLAAYVAYSI
+322 FCCLAAYVTYTI

>member
-1 MFHLK
+1 
-6 IDYYFMEYLQ
+6 MEYLQ
-16 LIGGLILLICSGN
+16 LIGGLALLIFSGN

-61 ELLVSTNASLNGHPE
+61 ELLVSTSASLQGHPE

-82 FGSNIVNIGFIMGLT
+82 FGSNIVNVGFIMGLT
-97 SLLLPFA
+97 SLLLPFT
-104 VNRDSIKIDVKV
+104 VSRDSIKIDVKV
-116 MLAFSIAAL
+116 MLAFSLAAL
-125 FFASDGNFSRI
+125 LFASDGHFSRI
-136 EGLLL
+136 EGILL
-141 FTVLVAYTIWL
+141 FATLVIYTIWL
-152 IVKSRKTASDEVVE
+152 ILKSKKTVNDSAIE
-166 APKRNILVN
+166 APKRNILIN
-175 VIILAAS
+175 SLILVAS

-212 ITVVAI
+212 VTVVAI

-223 ELTASIISVIK
+223 ELTASLISVFK

-255 LGISSLISPIEF
+255 LGISSSISPIEF
-267 DFLTFRNDICWALA
+267 DFSAFCSDIVWTLA

-291 NVTRNVDLMRSS
+291 NVTKNMELMRDT

-308 LWNAGHGEIGRIWG
+308 LWNANNGEIGRIWG
-322 GCCLAAYVAYSI
+322 FCCLAAYVTYTI